1 MGTRFWLRP
10 VRKKSRAL
18 ILIGGIVVAGLIGQP
33 VLAQAATGST
43 VITGCYDGQ
52 GNLRVIDSNKS
63 CKGGETRIVWNQS
76 GPAGPAGPQGATGA
90 TGAKGAT
97 GATGATGAIGPA
109 GPQGAT
115 GAKGAT
121 GATGATGPA

>member
-18 ILIGGIVVAGLIGQP
+18 ILMGGIVVAGLIGQP
-33 VLAQAATGST
+33 LLAQAATTST
-43 VITGCYDGQ
+43 VITGCYNQNGD
-52 GNLRVIDSNKS
+52 LRVIEANKN
-63 CKGGETRIVWNQS
+63 CKSGETKIVWNQT

-90 TGAKGAT
+90 TGA
-97 GATGATGAIGPA
+97 
-109 GPQGAT
+109 T

-121 GATGATGPA
+121 GATGA